1 MSNKKVELLIIDP
14 QYDFIDV
21 PEEFQSS
28 TINAVTN
35 KVEKVA
41 PALPVSGAWEDS
53 LRLAKF
59 IDRFGSS
66 IQQVKVTLDT
76 HQQYDVAHPLFWV
89 DKKGRHPDP
98 YTPISN
104 KQIKDGEWKPIDD
117 SKLDYVLK
125 YTETLE
131 SEGLYALF
139 IWPPHCLVGTDGY
152 KVIQPIMNE
161 LMAWERRYI
170 GRVSYVSKGHNPFT
184 EHYGGFKA
192 EVPMDSDP
200 TTQLNLRLIK
210 SIESSDLVFLSGQ
223 ALSHCVAS
231 TVRQLVDNFGE
242 DNIKKLVLLVDT
254 SSSASGFESFG
265 EDFVKE
271 MKQKGMQIVKTTDV
285 TLENN
290 EFKFN

>member
-1 MSNKKVELLIIDP
+1 MSSKKVELVIIDP

-35 KVEKVA
+35 QIEKVK
-41 PALPVSGAWEDS
+41 PALAVTGAWDDS

-59 IDRFGSS
+59 IDRFGSA
-66 IQQVKVTLDT
+66 IQQIKVTLDT

-89 DKKGRHPDP
+89 DVKGKHPAP
-98 YTPISN
+98 FTPITN
-104 KQIKDGEWKPIDD
+104 KEIQDGTWKPVDE
-117 SKLDYVLK
+117 SKMDYVLN
-125 YTETLE
+125 YTKALE
-131 SEGLYALF
+131 DEGLYTLF

-161 LMAWERRYI
+161 LMNWEKRYI

-184 EHYGGFKA
+184 EHYGAFKA

-200 TTQLNLRLIK
+200 TTQLNLRLIQ
-210 SIESSDLVFLSGQ
+210 SIEASDLIFLSGQ

-231 TVRQLVDNFGE
+231 TVRQLVANFGE
-242 DNIKKLVLLVDT
+242 ENIKKLVLLVDT
-254 SSSASGFESFG
+254 SSSVTGFEKHG

-271 MKQKGMQIVKTTDV
+271 MESKGMKIVKTTDV
-285 TLENN
+285 TLVNN

>member
-1 MSNKKVELLIIDP
+1 MSSKKVELVIIDP

-35 KVEKVA
+35 QVEKVK
-41 PALPVSGAWEDS
+41 PALAVTGAWDDS

-59 IDRFGSS
+59 IDRFGSA
-66 IQQVKVTLDT
+66 IQQIKVTLDT

-89 DKKGRHPDP
+89 DVKGKHPAP
-98 YTPISN
+98 FTPITN
-104 KQIKDGEWKPIDD
+104 KEIQDGTWKPVDE
-117 SKLDYVLK
+117 SKMDYVLN
-125 YTETLE
+125 YTKALE
-131 SEGLYALF
+131 DEGLYTLF

-161 LMAWERRYI
+161 LMNWEKRYV

-184 EHYGGFKA
+184 EHYGAFKA

-200 TTQLNLRLIK
+200 TTQLNLRLIQ
-210 SIESSDLVFLSGQ
+210 SIEASDLIFLSGQ

-231 TVRQLVDNFGE
+231 TVRQLVANFGE
-242 DNIKKLVLLVDT
+242 ENIKKLVLLVDT
-254 SSSASGFESFG
+254 SSSVTGFEKNG

-271 MKQKGMQIVKTTDV
+271 MESKGMKIVKTTDV
-285 TLENN
+285 TLVNN

>member
-21 PEEFQSS
+21 PEDFKS
-28 TINAVTN
+28 TTLNAVTN
-35 KVEKVA
+35 KTEKVE
-41 PALPVSGAWEDS
+41 PALPVPGSWEDS

-59 IDRFGSS
+59 IDKFGAS
-66 IQQVKVTLDT
+66 INQIKVTLDT
-76 HQQYDVAHPLFWV
+76 HQQYDIAHPLFWV
-89 DKKGRHPDP
+89 DKKGNKPNP
-98 YTPISN
+98 FTPISN
-104 KQIKDGEWKPIDD
+104 KEIKDGVWRPVDE
-117 SKLDYVLK
+117 SNLDYVLK

-131 SEGLYALF
+131 SEGLYSLF

-161 LMAWERRYI
+161 LMNWEKRYV

-200 TTQLNLRLIK
+200 TTLLNLRLIK
-210 SIESSDLVFLSGQ
+210 AIESSDLVFLSGQ

-231 TVRQLVDNFGE
+231 TVRQLVENFGDE
-242 DNIKKLVLLVDT
+242 NIKKLVLLVDT
-254 SSSASGFESFG
+254 SSSVPSFEQHG
-265 EDFVKE
+265 EDFINE
-271 MKQKGMQIVKTTDV
+271 MKAKGMIIAKTTDI
-285 TLENN
+285 TLDNN
-290 EFKFN
+290 TFKFN